1 MKLVFSTY
9 QSAHVVAAG
18 MKRGDA
24 FDLAIFDEAHKTAG
38 REGVHF
44 SFALNDKHLPI
55 KKRLFLTATPR
66 HYDVRKRDKEGDAR
80 LVYSMDAPEVYGPVA
95 HKLTFAE
102 AARIVLHL
110 RAKIRNSPLFVNHL
124 PTKSLLLGR
133 RAGLKIQ

>member
-9 QSAHVVAAG
+9 QSADVVAAG

-44 SFALNDKHLPI
+44 GFALSDKHLLI
-55 KKRLFLTATPR
+55 RKRLFLTATPR

-102 AARIVLHL
+102 AARRGI
-110 RAKIRNSPLFVNHL
+110 ICS
-124 PTKSLLLGR
+124 
-133 RAGLKIQ
+133 